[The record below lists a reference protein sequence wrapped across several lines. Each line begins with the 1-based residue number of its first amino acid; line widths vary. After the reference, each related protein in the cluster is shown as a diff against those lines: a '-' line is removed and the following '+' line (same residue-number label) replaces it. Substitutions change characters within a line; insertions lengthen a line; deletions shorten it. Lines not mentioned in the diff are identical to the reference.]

1 MTVAFTPPASA
12 LGPFIGPAQV
22 RQAVLSTL
30 ATWAPFY
37 VNEACRQSGVA
48 LAQFTDFV
56 NEPLD
61 SPTTVVEAPR
71 YIVAVPQTLG
81 APHRQGDGTYLCTWD
96 VQIALWLWG
105 ADYQETEDHL
115 GYYVTAIRQ
124 LMLQQPSLGGFA
136 LSTTWRAERYLE
148 VNATAFRTLGQA
160 VIQFAVQVDHVVS
173 AFAGPA
179 VPPTDPT
186 APAAAAPTASGPN
199 TITVTVGPE
208 ATRRTV

>member
-1 MTVAFTPPASA
+1 MSTSP
-12 LGPFIGPAQV
+12 LGPFVGPPQV
-22 RQAVLSTL
+22 RQAVLATL

-37 VNEACRQSGVA
+37 VAEAIRQTGA
-48 LAQFTDFV
+48 ELPGFTDFV

-61 SPTTVVEAPR
+61 SPTTVEEAPR
-71 YIVAVPQTLG
+71 YIVAVPGTIG
-81 APHRQGDGTYLCTWD
+81 GSPPMRKGDGKYIATWD

-136 LSTTWRAERYLE
+136 MSTTWRAERYQE
-148 VNATAFRTLGQA
+148 VATTAFRTLGQA
-160 VIQFAVQVDHVVS
+160 IVQFAVQVDGVVD

-179 VPPTDPT
+179 SPPVDPT
-186 APAAAAPTASGPN
+186 APPPAAPA
-199 TITVTVGPE
+199 VTSTSVQV
-208 ATRRTV
+208 TKIL